1 MSKIINRMRWL
12 SAGVYLGIAFVIWIK
27 GEEEKNK
34 KLTPAETKLRD
45 TYNNGQAM
53 NDLYNHYKTKQKE
66 TTNA

>member
-1 MSKIINRMRWL
+1 MKVFINRLRWL

-27 GEEEKNK
+27 GEEEKSK

-53 NDLYNHYKTKQKE
+53 NDLYKLAQQKRKA
-66 TTNA
+66 TNA

>member
-27 GEEEKNK
+27 GEEEKSK
-34 KLTPAETKLRD
+34 KLTGAEAQLRN

-53 NDLYNHYKTKQKE
+53 SDLYKLAQQKRKA
-66 TTNA
+66 TNA

>member
-1 MSKIINRMRWL
+1 MSTIINRMRWL

-34 KLTPAETKLRD
+34 KLTPAEAKLRD

-53 NDLYNHYKTKQKE
+53 NDLYKLAQQKRKA
-66 TTNA
+66 TNA